1 MQNSS
6 SPQFDLTGK
15 LIIKVALGDDI
26 RRIPIHNEDI
36 TYDELVLMMQR
47 VYRGKLSTNDEIT
60 IKYKDEDG
68 DLITIFDSSDLTFAI
83 QCSRILKITL
93 FVGGPSKSL
102 LEPSSVSSIRSELQV
117 IRDRVLG
124 LLDRLE
130 PVSIIKGTQ
139 ALSIGDGG
147 SAKDDQALKL
157 GVTDKLGSSQPVN
170 ALGGK
175 EFDPLKS
182 QKSVEESVQ
191 SKVAASFG
199 VDGGVSPATAFDRA
213 ATPDSVSSI
222 GSSSSNQVRAQQAA
236 HQFQQQHQPSPSHQP
251 QQVQQQ
257 PGQPPQ
263 QLPQQQQQQP
273 QPPQQYPGQA
283 GQMTQQP
290 YAGQPGYGV
299 HGQQM
304 QHQHQPQQQP
314 PHLQQPQQ
322 QQQPTMPHTSQPYD
336 PNMYAQYNQG
346 YSANTG
352 PPGQPGMAQAPNM
365 GYSQPGGP
373 NPYGQTMPG
382 RGPQMEEIEKTPKKS
397 WERQR
402 EKRRWVG
409 GQSLIPIMIQDIAYS
424 AAYLSGPNGLTR
436 TRGEEGWTENSDR
449 S

>member
-1 MQNSS
+1 MQNSG

-102 LEPSSVSSIRSELQV
+102 LEPSSVSSIRSELQA

-130 PVSIIKGTQ
+130 PVSIVKGTQ
-139 ALSIGDGG
+139 ALSIADGG
-147 SAKDDQALKL
+147 SAKDDVGLNL
-157 GVTDKLGSSQPVN
+157 GANNNKTGSSRPVN

-175 EFDPLKS
+175 EFDPLTT
-182 QKSVEESVQ
+182 QKSVEENVQ
-191 SKVAASFG
+191 NKVAASFG
-199 VDGGVSPATAFDRA
+199 IDGGVGSTPGFDRA

-222 GSSSSNQVRAQQAA
+222 GSSSSNQVRAQQAQA
-236 HQFQQQHQPSPSHQP
+236 AQQFRPGSASQQQDGHQQQHQPSPSHQP
-251 QQVQQQ
+251 QQV
-257 PGQPPQ
+257 PQ
-263 QLPQQQQQQP
+263 QHPQQHLQQQQQQQQP
-273 QPPQQYPGQA
+273 QPYPGQ
-283 GQMTQQP
+283 MTQP
-290 YAGQPGYGV
+290 YAGQPGYGAAPPP
-299 HGQQM
+299 GQQM
-304 QHQHQPQQQP
+304 PPQQQQQPQQQP
-314 PHLQQPQQ
+314 PHLQQHQQ
-322 QQQPTMPHTSQPYD
+322 QAMPHTSQPYD
-336 PNMYAQYNQG
+336 PNMYGQYNQG
-346 YSANTG
+346 YPPAAG
-352 PPGQPGMAQAPNM
+352 PPGQPGMPQGTM

-382 RGPQMEEIEKTPKKS
+382 RAPQAQDFAAPGATPS
-397 WERQR
+397 PSNPYSR
-402 EKRRWVG
+402 G
-409 GQSLIPIMIQDIAYS
+409 GFGAGYPRPTAGYPQ
-424 AAYLSGPNGLTR
+424 
-436 TRGEEGWTENSDR
+436 
-449 S
+449 